1 MGIKWEREEQART
14 YEHKLE
20 TKISIVLMTSSSL
33 ILLMWVSYKSKGP
46 SSQNKDTHQAQE
58 CEKLKDLGKVAWW
71 VAWLLPHTLEGSQR
85 ISENG
90 CELQNG
96 CFLTRVSLV
105 EQPNWKCKGK
115 GTLGNIVQPSKS
127 GTLQSCHI

>member
-96 CFLTRVSLV
+96 CCFPSAFQFFFNIFLKDCIYLFMRYTQR
-105 EQPNWKCKGK
+105 EREIEAE
-115 GTLGNIVQPSKS
+115 T
-127 GTLQSCHI
+127 